1 MNSNMNALKAYNNVN
16 VEASVEQADPHQLIQ
31 MLLGRAIEK
40 IHVAKG
46 HLQRQEVSQKGE
58 QISGAISIVEALRAS
73 LQEAGG
79 DLSNHLD
86 GLYEYIS
93 RRLLEA
99 NLTNDEESLTET
111 SALLSEIKSAWDEI
125 PSLLAT
131 PA

>member
-31 MLLGRAIEK
+31 MMLGRAIEK

-46 HLQRQEVSQKGE
+46 HLQRQEVPQKGE

-73 LQEAGG
+73 LQEEGG
-79 DLSNHLD
+79 DLSKHLD